1 MSAETWPTRTVND
14 APALAWGPLPSA
26 AEVEA
31 HVTRSSPARA
41 SDGAPWARRDADG
54 VSIVYVRAA
63 DGLIETRDGGAMRWL
78 PADTFD
84 VAAQWRPVDGDGMP
98 VERSCNERVA

>member
-1 MSAETWPTRTVND
+1 MIFRSAPDIEWRQP
-14 APALAWGPLPSA
+14 PAWGPLPTA
-26 AEVEA
+26 AEVTA
-31 HVTRSSPARA
+31 HVARCAPARA
-41 SDGAPWARRDADG
+41 SDGAPWARRDAGG
-54 VSIVYVRAA
+54 VGIVYVRVA